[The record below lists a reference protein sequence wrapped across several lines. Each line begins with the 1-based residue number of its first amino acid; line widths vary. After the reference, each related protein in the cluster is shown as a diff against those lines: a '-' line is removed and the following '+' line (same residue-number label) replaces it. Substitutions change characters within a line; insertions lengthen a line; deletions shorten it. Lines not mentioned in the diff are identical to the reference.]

1 MLRPS
6 ATRRSPG
13 FTPSTISTKP
23 CWRTPVTMGRWA
35 IRAAVNILEKRE
47 VPKLLYTP
55 ILSVTKDDVA
65 TVDLSTVRAPA
76 GWKPK

>member
-1 MLRPS
+1 MRNMPPE
-6 ATRRSPG
+6 A
-13 FTPSTISTKP
+13 
-23 CWRTPVTMGRWA
+23 VT
-35 IRAAVNILEKRE
+35 ILEKRE
-47 VPKLLYTP
+47 VAKLFYTP